1 MRDPVHRVKAHES
14 PAVPRGPRNRTCF
27 GACHGRLHHRPA
39 AQNDERADGMEA
51 ETGNLPPA
59 SAQARSRSCAL
70 AGNARRRSGGN
81 ENRQQKEL
89 PDPWKYRATEA
100 FSLMKLLKKAGIWKA
115 R

>member
-59 SAQARSRSCAL
+59 SAQDRDRACDKAAPIRGRWLVMLEDGPEEMKIDNKKNCQTL
-70 AGNARRRSGGN
+70 GNI
-81 ENRQQKEL
+81 E
-89 PDPWKYRATEA
+89 P
-100 FSLMKLLKKAGIWKA
+100 LKPSH
-115 R
+115 